1 MSSEDESEDVEDQEK
16 TDEKEDLPSSRQA
29 KKVARLNQILYESE
43 HKAKISKVC
52 EKKILLLSCWCVISS
67 NSQTN
72 TQTYSTVLR
81 NNSDIKGK
89 WMNIKLKFHAI
100 MVENIFF

>member
-1 MSSEDESEDVEDQEK
+1 MGYALCVKMSSEDESEDVEDQEK

-52 EKKILLLSCWCVISS
+52 EKKILLLSC
-67 NSQTN
+67 
-72 TQTYSTVLR
+72 
-81 NNSDIKGK
+81 
-89 WMNIKLKFHAI
+89 
-100 MVENIFF
+100 

>member
-29 KKVARLNQILYESE
+29 KKVARLNQILYENE

-52 EKKILLLSCWCVISS
+52 EKNTTVVSS
-67 NSQTN
+67 QCLRLH
-72 TQTYSTVLR
+72 YRRTVQ
-81 NNSDIKGK
+81 
-89 WMNIKLKFHAI
+89 F
-100 MVENIFF
+100 

>member
-29 KKVARLNQILYESE
+29 KKVARLNQILYENE

-52 EKKILLLSCWCVISS
+52 EKKYYCCRRILK
-67 NSQTN
+67 QTLGR
-72 TQTYSTVLR
+72 TVQ
-81 NNSDIKGK
+81 
-89 WMNIKLKFHAI
+89 F
-100 MVENIFF
+100 

>member
-1 MSSEDESEDVEDQEK
+1 MSSEDESEDVEDHEK

-52 EKKILLLSCWCVISS
+52 EKKLLLMCHVDEFSISQSCLHYSS
-67 NSQTN
+67 
-72 TQTYSTVLR
+72 YLR
-81 NNSDIKGK
+81 NNSGITRQSG
-89 WMNIKLKFHAI
+89 
-100 MVENIFF
+100 